1 MALGGLLKVVE
12 ATRLVGAIASVA
24 SGAGSLTLPNA
35 CFAIFGAG
43 AFATVAF
50 AAWVASGTGAN
61 ADCAARTLESRHARR
76 YRRECSR
83 VRSARRPEFLLLH
96 RVMTLDLEARIA
108 GLPCWR
114 GNVKLETLRGGL
126 SNAAFVVDDGG
137 ERYVARCGADIPVHH
152 VFRDRERAASVAAHA
167 AGLSPE
173 LVYAEPG
180 VMVIRHIDGRTLMET
195 DLRANIAR
203 IVPLLATCHGR
214 LARHL
219 VGPANTFWVFH
230 VIRDYARTL
239 QTTRGRNNGELSRYV
254 ALADALEAQQM
265 PLPIVFGHHDLLPG
279 NFLDDGK
286 RLWLID
292 WEYGGFGT
300 AMFDL
305 ANLAANGSF
314 SLADERLLLETY
326 FGRPASDAVQ
336 RAFDAMKV
344 ASALREAAWAMVSAI
359 HLAVPGADYCAHA
372 ADYLA
377 RTEAALACY
386 TERHGRP
393 VALS

>member
-1 MALGGLLKVVE
+1 MMA
-12 ATRLVGAIASVA
+12 R
-24 SGAGSLTLPNA
+24 
-35 CFAIFGAG
+35 
-43 AFATVAF
+43 
-50 AAWVASGTGAN
+50 
-61 ADCAARTLESRHARR
+61 
-76 YRRECSR
+76 
-83 VRSARRPEFLLLH
+83 
-96 RVMTLDLEARIA
+96 DLEARIA
-108 GLPCWR
+108 ALPCWR
-114 GNVKLETLRGGL
+114 GKVTLEPLPGGL
-126 SNAAFVVDDGG
+126 SNTTFVVDDGS
-137 ERYVARCGADIPVHH
+137 ERFVARCGGDILAHH
-152 VFRDRERAASVAAHA
+152 VFRDREQAASVAAHA

-173 LVYAEPG
+173 VVFAAPG
-180 VMVIRHIDGRTLMET
+180 IMVIRHIAGRTLAEP

-203 IVPLLATCHGR
+203 IVPLLATCHHG

-219 VGPANTFWVFH
+219 VGPANTFVVFH
-230 VIRDYARTL
+230 VIRDYARML
-239 QTTRGRNNGELSRYV
+239 QAARGGNDGELSHYV
-254 ALADALEAQQM
+254 TLADALEAQQM
-265 PLPIVFGHHDLLPG
+265 PLPMVFGHHDLLPG
-279 NFLDDGK
+279 IFLDDGT

-326 FGRPASDAVQ
+326 FGQPASDAVQ

>member
-1 MALGGLLKVVE
+1 MM
-12 ATRLVGAIASVA
+12 S
-24 SGAGSLTLPNA
+24 
-35 CFAIFGAG
+35 
-43 AFATVAF
+43 
-50 AAWVASGTGAN
+50 
-61 ADCAARTLESRHARR
+61 
-76 YRRECSR
+76 
-83 VRSARRPEFLLLH
+83 
-96 RVMTLDLEARIA
+96 LDLEARIV

-114 GNVKLETLRGGL
+114 GKVRLEPLHGGL
-126 SNAAFVVDDGG
+126 SNAGFVVDDGT
-137 ERYVARCGADIPVHH
+137 ERYVARCGGDIPVHH

-180 VMVIRHIDGRTLMET
+180 VMVIRHIDGRTLAEP

-203 IVPLLATCHGR
+203 IVALLATCHGR

-239 QTTRGRNNGELSRYV
+239 QTTRGRNDGELSRYV
-254 ALADALEAQQM
+254 ALADALEAQQV

-326 FGRPASDAVQ
+326 FGQPVGDEVQ

-359 HLAVPGADYCAHA
+359 HLAVPGADYSAHA

-377 RTEAALACY
+377 RTGAALARY

-393 VALS
+393 VAPS

>member
-1 MALGGLLKVVE
+1 M
-12 ATRLVGAIASVA
+12 
-24 SGAGSLTLPNA
+24 
-35 CFAIFGAG
+35 
-43 AFATVAF
+43 
-50 AAWVASGTGAN
+50 
-61 ADCAARTLESRHARR
+61 
-76 YRRECSR
+76 
-83 VRSARRPEFLLLH
+83 
-96 RVMTLDLEARIA
+96 MTLDLEARIA
-108 GLPCWR
+108 ALPCWR
-114 GNVKLETLRGGL
+114 GNVKLEPLHGGL
-126 SNAAFVVDDGG
+126 SNTAFVVDDGRQ
-137 ERYVARCGADIPVHH
+137 RYVARCGGDIPVHH

-180 VMVIRHIDGRTLMET
+180 VMVIRHIDGRTLAEP

-203 IVPLLATCHGR
+203 IVPILATCHRG

-239 QTTRGRNNGELSRYV
+239 RAARGGNNGELSRYV
-254 ALADALEAQQM
+254 ALSDALEARQM

-314 SLADERLLLETY
+314 SPADDRLLLETY
-326 FGRPASDAVQ
+326 FGQPVSDELQ
-336 RAFDAMKV
+336 RTFDAMKV

-359 HLAVPGADYCAHA
+359 HRAIPGADYRAHA
-372 ADYLA
+372 ADYLT
-377 RTEAALACY
+377 RTEAALARY
-386 TERHGRP
+386 AERHGSL